1 MRINFESELKKNL
14 MPKLLSLS
22 QKKIADF
29 RSECLILDAV
39 ENDAIMFL
47 KSSCNM
53 PNGLKIS

>member
-1 MRINFESELKKNL
+1 ML
-14 MPKLLSLS
+14 KLLSLS
-22 QKKIADF
+22 QKKIAYF

-39 ENDAIMFL
+39 ENDAMVFL